1 MRRIGLQSGSSGFD
15 MRSVEALLCDEER
28 ETEIGVSE
36 RVENPVPVTTRIRR
50 VMQPENGWLPV
61 CLFERTELDDSRLL
75 YAQENIPPDA
85 AGLAV
90 DYLTRVMQGAD
101 PRDAFRVPLAGA
113 RLVGRA
119 DRAERLLAGIRGLDV
134 VAVRAAC
141 GLIDYDLASRRGP
154 AFWRPGRVRVPD
166 GPTCW
171 NVRRMVER
179 SLRFFEAYGPVVWQ
193 DFSFE
198 GAYTDR
204 ITAGDGD
211 FLTRDTLWD
220 FKVSRHEPNPTYT
233 LQLLVYWRMGLHSV
247 YPVYK
252 DIRRLGFYNPRL
264 NTVYL
269 LDVSRISESLCNLVD
284 RRVIGY
290 R

>member
-15 MRSVEALLCDEER
+15 MRSVDALRRDEEH
-28 ETEIGVSE
+28 GADDGE

-50 VMQPENGWLPV
+50 LVQPEDGWLPV
-61 CLFERTELDDSRLL
+61 RLFERVELDDPRPLD
-75 YAQENIPPDA
+75 AVENIPPDI

-90 DYLTRVMQGAD
+90 DYLTRFMQGAGV
-101 PRDAFRVPLAGA
+101 RDAFRVPLAGA
-113 RLVGRA
+113 CLVGRS
-119 DRAERLLAGIRGLDV
+119 DRAERLLSRVRGLDGPS
-134 VAVRAAC
+134 VRAAC
-141 GLIDYDLASRRGP
+141 GLVDYDSASRRGP
-154 AFWRPGRVRVPD
+154 AFWRPGRVGVPD
-166 GPTCW
+166 DATVW
-171 NVRRMVER
+171 NVRCMVER